1 MLSEL
6 KNLIE
11 IRNEGFVKN
20 QRFFSSL
27 QEEECLKRMKQS
39 YKRRGAELVRSQVHG
54 RILSKKKWDHQ
65 TEVGYI
71 LHYEQLIKMDQ
82 HFYVQERMET
92 RKALFEKK
100 HLVEDVLNPPIVK
113 NAAEQNG
120 TKEISNER
128 VSGASYNRLEAVR
141 YAELWWDDYN
151 PHYHKFTDNC
161 TNFISQ
167 CLKAGNAPMRGFPNR
182 SKGWWYQNNN
192 WSYSWSVAHSMR
204 WYLSGSTSGLRG
216 EERESASELIPGD
229 VICYDFDGDGRWQHT
244 TIVVAKDANGEPLVN
259 AQTTNSRM
267 RYWTYEDS
275 TAWTPDIKYKFFH
288 IVTN

>member
-113 NAAEQNG
+113 NETEQND
-120 TKEISNER
+120 TMEISNAR
-128 VSGASYNRLEAVR
+128 VSGASYNRLEAVK

-275 TAWTPDIKYKFFH
+275 TAWTPEIKYKFFH

>member
-20 QRFFSSL
+20 QRFFSSI

-113 NAAEQNG
+113 NEAKQND
-120 TKEISNER
+120 TKEISNAR
-128 VSGASYNRLEAVR
+128 VSGASYNRLEAVK